1 MSDYI
6 IIKDDSYLMH
16 EGTPHDGMIPHSGR
30 FPYGSGK
37 NPYQHEGGLRGYVR
51 ELQEKGLS
59 YTEIA
64 HYFGWSTQQLKV
76 RIGVEKDI
84 EMRSQIAR
92 ARELMEQCNNNKS
105 EVARKM
111 GISEGKVR
119 SLLKAQTD
127 EKNKK
132 VFAVAEMLKEEV
144 NKYGPTDIGKGMQNR
159 LNITEHTLDKAVAYL
174 EQTEGFES
182 ANFHV
187 RQVSTGKNTTRV
199 LLYSKEQG
207 WNTAKEAVNKGTY
220 HIINDPYSEDGG
232 RTWEHLEP
240 PVSVSSKRVFIRYA
254 EDGGVDR
261 DGLIEIR
268 PGVEDLDMGKNQY
281 AQVRIGVD
289 GTHFMKGMAIYNP
302 DLPEGVDIIY
312 NTNKHKGA
320 AFDKVFKPMKDNPE
334 NPFGAAIKANE
345 MDDEHNVTREVGQRH
360 YIGKD
365 GKKHL
370 SAINIVNEEQ
380 DWSNWSKTLSS
391 QFLSKQN
398 AELAN
403 RQLQLDIDR
412 RKRDLDEIMH
422 LTNSAVQRILLEK
435 YAGDSESAA
444 RNLKAAPLPGTQ
456 AHVLIPITSM
466 KDNEVYAPNF
476 RNGEIVTLLRHPHA
490 DTSELPTLVVNN
502 RNPEARRLLG
512 NAPDAIGINK
522 HNADILSGADFDGDT
537 VLVIPNPGGELIKH
551 RPQLEDLKN
560 FDTKECYGH
569 DAFPPGLNTWTK
581 VGLKSKKEYDKDGNL
596 IEHDGFNTQ
605 REMGIISNLIT
616 DMQIKGAPDDQLARA
631 MKYSMVVIDA
641 EKHDLNW
648 KQARKDLRIPELHK
662 EWQGKARGG
671 ASTLISQAKSPYAVP
686 ERKQIY
692 DTMID
697 PETGKIDWN
706 KQDETGRYVNRTNRK
721 KKIKDPISGKWVET
735 EELATQEITKM
746 DFYEDAMALSSGT
759 KMEKVYGTYANQC
772 KDLTNL
778 ARKEYVSL
786 RAPKKNANAEEI
798 YKDEVKSLMEK
809 LNESYKNRPLEAKAN
824 ALAQAKLKLWK
835 EDNPD
840 ATGDEIKKHQG
851 LFLKEARDRMSSG
864 KVKIKITPK
873 EWEAI
878 NAHALAG
885 EKVMEIL
892 RNSDMD
898 LVRQYATPRDYTPKL
913 SRREINYVKM
923 LSDSGR
929 YTQSE
934 IAQLLHVSVSTINK
948 IVNAS

>member
-1 MSDYI
+1 MSDYLVMT
-6 IIKDDSYLMH
+6 DEEYLMH
-16 EGTPHDGMIPHSGR
+16 FGTPHEGSTPHSGR

-37 NPYQHEGGLRGYVR
+37 NPYQHVGGLRGYVK
-51 ELQEKGLS
+51 ELREKGMTD
-59 YTEIA
+59 TEIA
-64 HYFGWSTQQLKV
+64 HYFGWSTEQLKI
-76 RIGVEKDI
+76 RIGVEKEI
-84 EMRSQIAR
+84 EMRSQIAK
-92 ARELMEQCNNNKS
+92 ARELMDKYNNKS
-105 EVARKM
+105 KVAREM

-127 EKNKK
+127 EKNKI
-132 VFAVAEMLKEEV
+132 VFATAEMLKNEV

-159 LNITEHTLDKAVAYL
+159 LNITDHTLNKAVAYL

-187 RQVSTGKNTTRV
+187 RQVSTGKNTTRT

-207 WNTAKEAVNKGTY
+207 WAAAKDAVNNGTY

-254 EDGGVDR
+254 EDGGADH

-268 PGVEDLDMGKNQY
+268 PGVEDLDMGRNQY

-312 NTNKHKGA
+312 NTNKKKGA
-320 AFDKVFKPMKDNPE
+320 PFEKVFKPMKPNAE

-345 MDDEHNVTREVGQRH
+345 LDEDHNVVREVGQRH

-365 GKKHL
+365 GKRHL
-370 SAINIVNEEQ
+370 SAINIVTESG
-380 DWSNWSKTLSS
+380 DWEKWSRRLSS

-398 AELAN
+398 PELAN

-412 RKRDLDEIMH
+412 RKRDFDEIMH
-422 LTNSAVQRILLEK
+422 LTNPAVQRILLEK
-435 YAGDSESAA
+435 YASDSESAA
-444 RNLKAAPLPGTQ
+444 RHLKAAPLPGTQ
-456 AHVLIPITSM
+456 SHVLIPIPSM

-476 RNGEIVTLLRHPHA
+476 KNGEIVTLIRHPHA

-502 RNPEARRLLG
+502 RNKEARKLLG

-537 VLVIPNPGGELIKH
+537 VLVIPNPGGELIEH
-551 RPQLEDLKN
+551 RPQLEALKD
-560 FDTKECYGH
+560 FDTKLCYGH
-569 DAFPPGLNTWTK
+569 DAFPPGQNEWKK

-605 REMGIISNLIT
+605 KEMGIISNLIT
-616 DMQIKGAPDDQLARA
+616 DMQVKGCHDDELARA

-648 KQARKDLRIPELHK
+648 KQAYNDFRIKELHIAY
-662 EWQGKARGG
+662 QGKAKGG
-671 ASTLISQAKSPYAVP
+671 ASTLISRAKSPYSVA

-697 PETGKIDWN
+697 PETGKIDWD
-706 KQDETGRYVNRTNRK
+706 KQDETGKYVNRTNRK
-721 KKIKDPISGKWVET
+721 KKIKDPVTGKWVET
-735 EELATQEITKM
+735 DVLATQDITKM
-746 DFYEDAMALSSGT
+746 DAVDDAMELSSGT

-778 ARKEYVSL
+778 ARKTYITL
-786 RAPKKNANAEEI
+786 RAPKKNANAEAI
-798 YKDEVKSLMEK
+798 YKTEVESLMEK

-824 ALAQAKLKLWK
+824 ALANAKLKLWK

-840 ATGDEIKKHQG
+840 ATGDEIKKHRG

-885 EKVMEIL
+885 NIVMEIL
-892 RNSDMD
+892 NNCD
-898 LVRQYATPRDYTPKL
+898 LDVVRQYATPKDYTPKL

-929 YTQSE
+929 YTQAE

-948 IVNAS
+948 VLSSS